1 MVTDEDR
8 KAAADFMC
16 APSTDS
22 DLEVLAELLARHR
35 IAAEQRGYQQGMEEA
50 AGALEA
56 DAKLCD
62 CHARSVEEC
71 ACGAWD
77 GWKTITADRAVQIV
91 RAKAKEKNDG

>member
-35 IAAEQRGYQQGMEEA
+35 IAAEQRGYQQGIEEA
-50 AGALEA
+50 AGVA
-56 DAKLCD
+56 DEERQV
-62 CHARSVEEC
+62 CHERCCMETAENI
-71 ACGAWD
+71 GA
-77 GWKTITADRAVQIV
+77 GI